1 MSAADE
7 SYFAT
12 TPAVIYNGWAA
23 TPTNDTPAV
32 PAAQPKPKPRR
43 RAVLT
48 SPGDV
53 EVRDVAWL
61 ERGYLPAGELTILQ
75 GHGGTNKGS
84 HSCYWAAL
92 VTNGNTD
99 DGTSGNVI
107 FVAAEDSLATTLKP
121 RLIAAGADLGRIHFL
136 SFADGGY
143 SDALRIPD
151 DVADLHAAVEETG
164 ARLVVID
171 PILTHLAAG
180 VDSYRDHDVKRALQ
194 PLKAMAE
201 ATDCA
206 VLAVHHLNKDT
217 SRGALRSGQASGA
230 FINTAR
236 VVLAMVNH
244 DEDEDV
250 RVLEVVKANG
260 SRVGVRQAIR
270 IETVDIPGLTDPVV
284 KTTPAGFAEKGV
296 DELLRAGTSDKG
308 AKKRN
313 AKELILTELAA
324 GPQPMEHLKARGA
337 AIDISGD
344 TVWRAANELKGEGKA
359 RCSNSGPGTKWF
371 WTLTAEDPALT
382 SATVP
387 ANPHE
392 QKTSVHTTH
401 TEVYDFGKKSKQRT
415 LDFLTSGF
423 YKRTTRTQQRRN
435 PPTPPPTN
443 TAPTSSATP
452 TPPPTNADKSPP
464 SSSSTTRQKPPHE
477 HPQTGRTAPFRCGC

>member
-1 MSAADE
+1 MARARL
-7 SYFAT
+7 
-12 TPAVIYNGWAA
+12 PA
-23 TPTNDTPAV
+23 
-32 PAAQPKPKPRR
+32 
-43 RAVLT
+43 
-48 SPGDV
+48 
-53 EVRDVAWL
+53 
-61 ERGYLPAGELTILQ
+61 AGELTILQ

-99 DGTSGNVI
+99 DGTSGDVI

-136 SFADGGY
+136 LFADGGY

-180 VDSYRDHDVKRALQ
+180 VDSYRDHDVKRAVQ

-250 RVLEVVKANG
+250 RFLEVVKANG

-337 AIDISGD
+337 AIDILGD

-382 SATVP
+382 SEPFPQTRMNKRLPYIQHIQKSITSARSQNSEPLTSWLGSTSAPPELSNAERRSADQHRPDLVG
-387 ANPHE
+387 NPH
-392 QKTSVHTTH
+392 T
-401 TEVYDFGKKSKQRT
+401 
-415 LDFLTSGF
+415 
-423 YKRTTRTQQRRN
+423 
-435 PPTPPPTN
+435 
-443 TAPTSSATP
+443 
-452 TPPPTNADKSPP
+452 PPTNADKSPP